1 MDEVSAAHNGAPLS
15 AIALAWLRA
24 QSSVSVPIASAR
36 TVPQLEEIVQVIG
49 LTPAEVEKLN
59 AVSA

>member
-1 MDEVSAAHNGAPLS
+1 
-15 AIALAWLRA
+15 
-24 QSSVSVPIASAR
+24 
-36 TVPQLEEIVQVIG
+36 VPQLEEIVQVVE